1 MEDVKRSVWRNKR
14 LWLALLLV
22 FVLAVAFVGGW
33 WFAGR
38 GARSVSKAADSYTAA
53 YAGID
58 SPKDVAVLMPLYAED
73 AVLRDAARDRTYEGT
88 TEIKAAL
95 DALLATPE
103 FDLGVGRTL
112 IGDDWA
118 VVEWTAN
125 GKNVATDRLAQ
136 VDGATMLEFS
146 KGKIVRETWFYD
158 PAKAPF

>member
-1 MEDVKRSVWRNKR
+1 MEDVKRSLWRSKR
-14 LWLALLLV
+14 LWLASLV
-22 FVLAVAFVGGW
+22 VLVLAAAFGGGW
-33 WFAGR
+33 WFDGR
-38 GARSVSKAADSYTAA
+38 GARSVSKAVDSYTAA

-73 AVLRDAARDRTYEGT
+73 AVLRDVARDRTYKGT

-103 FDLGVGRTL
+103 FDLAVGRTH
-112 IGDDWA
+112 IGDDWS

-125 GKNVATDRLAQ
+125 GKNLATDRLAQ
-136 VDGATMLEFS
+136 VEGATVLELS